1 MDETESLPD
10 RIFENY
16 LNATILLTGG
26 TGFLGKVILERLLR
40 VFDVKRIY
48 LLIRTKRSRMP
59 ADRLRDIFS
68 NPLYDQ
74 VRKLKGDEIFE
85 KCVPIYG
92 EVGRDCLG
100 LWPKDR
106 EILQDEVEYVINT
119 AASIKFDDPLKTAL
133 LINAKG
139 TLTMIELAKGMK
151 KLKLFVHVSTAYS
164 HPDQKIVEE
173 KVYPIKYN
181 YEQIISLTE
190 YFDEDTIEVMRNR

>member
-1 MDETESLPD
+1 M
-10 RIFENY
+10 R
-16 LNATILLTGG
+16 
-26 TGFLGKVILERLLR
+26 R
-40 VFDVKRIY
+40 
-48 LLIRTKRSRMP
+48 
-59 ADRLRDIFS
+59 
-68 NPLYDQ
+68 
-74 VRKLKGDEIFE
+74 LKGDEIFE

-151 KLKLFVHVSTAYS
+151 KLKVNRYRFKFSFLISTHFSDFAAIRSCLHSLQPSRSEDCRRESIS
-164 HPDQKIVEE
+164 H
-173 KVYPIKYN
+173 
-181 YEQIISLTE
+181 QI
-190 YFDEDTIEVMRNR
+190 